1 MRCDK
6 HILGLVELSPGL
18 HHKRITMAKARFTF
32 ILSLLLIATFLFWFR
47 PHSKFLLT
55 IFPPSNLYIPLVKQ
69 PITLKEK
76 AVYQYLRLTHDY
88 VGNYFVG
95 VYIKKPPPFG
105 KPIESNAELC
115 LSIRKDKKLLFEKKF
130 TRWASRFGG
139 PGDKESGVILG
150 FYKVP
155 DNVPLGLTTQAMLS
169 IISPD
174 PAFKENYGDVDFF
187 IRKKSDQ

>member
-18 HHKRITMAKARFTF
+18 HHKRIKMIKAMSAF
-32 ILSLLLIATFLFWFR
+32 ILSLLLITIVLFWFR

-69 PITLKEK
+69 SITLKEK
-76 AVYQYLRLTHDY
+76 TVYQYLRLTHDY
-88 VGNYFVG
+88 VGTYLVG

-105 KPIESNAELC
+105 TPIVSNAELC
-115 LSIRKDKKLLFEKKF
+115 LSIRKGENLLFEKKF
-130 TRWASRFGG
+130 ARWASRFGG
-139 PGDKESGVILG
+139 PGEKESGVIFG

-155 DNVPLGLTTQAMLS
+155 DNVPLGLATQAILS
-169 IISPD
+169 IKSPD
-174 PAFKENYGDVDFF
+174 PAFEENYGDVDFF